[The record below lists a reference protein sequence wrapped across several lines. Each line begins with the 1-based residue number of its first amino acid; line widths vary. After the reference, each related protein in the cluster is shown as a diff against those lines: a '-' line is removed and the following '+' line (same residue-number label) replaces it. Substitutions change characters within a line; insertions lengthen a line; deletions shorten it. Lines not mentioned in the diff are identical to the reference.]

1 MRTSSEVTLLKE
13 GFLHRGAVVGL
24 TVILD
29 FWGGLWGSVLTHSV
43 LRHVRLFFFFFKIMT
58 GEYLDITVFHL
69 TRA

>member
-29 FWGGLWGSVLTHSV
+29 FWGVCGDL
-43 LRHVRLFFFFFKIMT
+43 
-58 GEYLDITVFHL
+58 Y
-69 TRA
+69 